1 MPRVL
6 WTYRTSQRTGTKA
19 TPFELVY
26 GQATVLPVEINVQ
39 SQRIAR
45 HYDSNIQFEEAM
57 YLYIDGLEEYRID
70 ALNHMQAQKK
80 RIERSYNKRVKEKS
94 FAVGDLV
101 WKTILPVDNKKKGRF
116 GKWSPNWEGPF
127 RVLKVLRGGAYHLES
142 IEGVV
147 HERTINDKYLKRYFL
162 SAWENVS

>member
-1 MPRVL
+1 
-6 WTYRTSQRTGTKA
+6 
-19 TPFELVY
+19 
-26 GQATVLPVEINVQ
+26 
-39 SQRIAR
+39 
-45 HYDSNIQFEEAM
+45 M